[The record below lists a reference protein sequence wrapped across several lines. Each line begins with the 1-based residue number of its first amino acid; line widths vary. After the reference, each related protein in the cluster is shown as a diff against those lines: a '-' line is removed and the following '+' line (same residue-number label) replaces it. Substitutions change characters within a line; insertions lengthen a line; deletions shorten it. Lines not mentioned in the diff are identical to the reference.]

1 LYNLKMLQS
10 MRRPVIFAH
19 RGDSAHA
26 PENTLAAF
34 RLAAAEGADAIE
46 LDAKLSADGQVM
58 VFHDERLER
67 TTDGVGRVRDKP
79 AVELR
84 SLDAGGRFA
93 ADFRGERIPFLS
105 EVLENL
111 GNRLLINIELRN
123 YWTPRDGLVREVC
136 ELVKQHAVESSIMF
150 SSFLAAN
157 LRLARRLLPGVPC
170 GLIAMRGWPGL
181 WARSFGFSFGD
192 CEALH
197 PHVADTTAQQVR
209 RVHRLKRRIHVWT
222 VNARAQVQRL
232 VEWGVDGIITDDPRL
247 VLEAAGRGT

>member
-1 LYNLKMLQS
+1 

-46 LDAKLSADGQVM
+46 LDAKLSADGQVI

-67 TTDGVGRVRDKP
+67 TTDGKGRVRDRQ
-79 AVELR
+79 AADLQ
-84 SLDAGGRFA
+84 SLDAGRHFSES
-93 ADFRGERIPFLS
+93 FRGERIPLLS
-105 EVLENL
+105 EVLQQL

-123 YWTPRDGLVREVC
+123 YWTPRDDLVHAVC
-136 ELVKQHAVESSIMF
+136 RLVKQHALEGSIMF
-150 SSFLAAN
+150 SSFLGSN
-157 LRLARRLLPGVPC
+157 LSLARRILPGVPC
-170 GLIAMRGWPGL
+170 GLVAMRGWPGL
-181 WARSFGFSFGD
+181 WSRSFGFSFGD

-197 PHVADTTAQQVR
+197 PNVVDTTAQQIR

-222 VNARAQVQRL
+222 VNAREQVQQL
-232 VEWGVDGIITDDPRL
+232 IEWGVDGIITDNPRL
-247 VLEAAGRGT
+247 VLEAAGRGM

>member
-1 LYNLKMLQS
+1 MLEG

-46 LDAKLSADGQVM
+46 LDAKLSADGQVI

-67 TTDGVGRVRDKP
+67 TTDGAGRVRDKP

-84 SLDAGGRFA
+84 SLDAGRHFSES
-93 ADFRGERIPFLS
+93 FRGEKIPLLS
-105 EVLENL
+105 EVLQQL
-111 GNRLLINIELRN
+111 GNRLLINVELRN
-123 YWTPRDGLVREVC
+123 YWTPRDDLVEAVC
-136 ELVKQHAVESSIMF
+136 DLVKQHALESSIMF
-150 SSFLAAN
+150 SSFLASN
-157 LRLARRLLPGVPC
+157 LRLAKRILPAVPC
-170 GLIAMRGWPGL
+170 GLVAMRGWPGL

-197 PHVADTTAQQVR
+197 PNLADTTAQQVR
-209 RVHRLKRRIHVWT
+209 RVHRLKRRVHVWT
-222 VNARAQVQRL
+222 VNAREQVQRL
-232 VEWGVDGIITDDPRL
+232 IEWGVDGIITDNPRL
-247 VLEAAGRGT
+247 VLDAAGRGT